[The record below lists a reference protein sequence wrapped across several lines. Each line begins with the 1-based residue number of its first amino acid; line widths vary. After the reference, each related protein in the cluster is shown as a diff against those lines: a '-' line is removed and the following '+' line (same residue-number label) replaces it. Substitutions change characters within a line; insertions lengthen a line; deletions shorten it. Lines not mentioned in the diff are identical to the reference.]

1 MINKLLIANRGEI
14 VPRIIRTCREMG
26 IATVAVHS
34 EADKDAP
41 FLSQADQTVNIG
53 PANPAQSYLS
63 MEAIIDAA
71 RQTGADAVHPGYG
84 FLSERGAFAQAVT
97 DAGLTWVG
105 PPPSVLK
112 AISSKVYARKL
123 AVEVGAEV
131 TPGTLDPVSGPEE
144 VVAFGSEHGY
154 PLFLKLDKGG
164 GGKGIERVSEPGQ
177 AAEVFKRAC
186 SIGEM
191 AFGSPACYI
200 ETEVVRPRHIEV
212 QFIADAAGHVVCLG
226 ERECSIQRRHQKII
240 EEALSPVVDEAT
252 RAKLYADTAAIVKK
266 MGYVGAGTLE
276 GLRTK
281 NGDHYFMEV
290 NARLQ
295 VEHPVSEFLT
305 GVDIVR
311 SQLEVAMG
319 GELPWSQSEIKTQG
333 HAIEARVYA
342 EDPDTFYPSPGVITK
357 VVFPEIGDNLR
368 VDHALAD
375 GCTVPPYY
383 DPMLAKVIAYDQTRA
398 KAIAR
403 LVEALRAFQVV
414 GVKTTIPVNLRI
426 LEHPQFQAG
435 DMDTSFIAKQL
446 GLV

>member
-1 MINKLLIANRGEI
+1 MIKKLLIANRGEI

-26 IATVAVHS
+26 VATVAVYS
-34 EADKDAP
+34 AADKDAP
-41 FLSQADQTVNIG
+41 FVGQADEAVNIG
-53 PANPAQSYLS
+53 PANPAQSYLN
-63 MEAIIDAA
+63 MEAIVEAA
-71 RQTGADAVHPGYG
+71 KQTGADAVHPGYG
-84 FLSERGAFAQAVT
+84 FLSERGAFAEAVT
-97 DAGLTWVG
+97 DAGFTWVG
-105 PPPSVLK
+105 PPPKVLR
-112 AISSKVYARKL
+112 AISSKCYARKL

-131 TPGTLDPVSGPEE
+131 TPGTLEPVVSPEE
-144 VVAFGSEHGY
+144 IVEFGKEHGY

-164 GGKGIERVSEPGQ
+164 GGKGIEKVSEPGQ

-186 SIGEM
+186 SIGAM

-200 ETEVVRPRHIEV
+200 ETVVERPRHIEI
-212 QFIADAAGHVVCLG
+212 QFIADAAGHVICLG

-252 RAKLYADTAAIVKK
+252 RAKLYADTAAIVKR

-281 NGDHYFMEV
+281 SGAHYFMEV

-311 SQLEVAMG
+311 QQLEVAMG
-319 GELPWSQSEIKTQG
+319 GELPWSQDEINTQG
-333 HAIEARVYA
+333 HAIEARIYA
-342 EDPDTFYPSPGVITK
+342 EDPETFYPSPGVISRIVLPPTS
-357 VVFPEIGDNLR
+357 ERLR

-383 DPMLAKVIAYDQTRA
+383 DPMLAKVIAYDETRA

-403 LVEALRAFQVV
+403 LIEALKAFEVV

-426 LEHPQFQAG
+426 LEHPSFLAG
-435 DMDTSFIAKQL
+435 EMDTSFIAEHL

>member
-1 MINKLLIANRGEI
+1 MIKKLLIANRGEI

-34 EADKDAP
+34 EADKGAP

-71 RQTGADAVHPGYG
+71 KQTGADAVHPGYG

-131 TPGTLDPVSGPEE
+131 TPGTLDPSERPRRGGGLWRTSTATPCSSSWTRAAAARASKGCPSPARRPRCSSGP
-144 VVAFGSEHGY
+144 APSGPW
-154 PLFLKLDKGG
+154 PL
-164 GGKGIERVSEPGQ
+164 
-177 AAEVFKRAC
+177 
-186 SIGEM
+186 
-191 AFGSPACYI
+191 
-200 ETEVVRPRHIEV
+200 VRPPATSRPRWCGPGTSRCSSSPT
-212 QFIADAAGHVVCLG
+212 QAGHVVCLG

-276 GLRTK
+276 GSAHQKRRPLL
-281 NGDHYFMEV
+281 H
-290 NARLQ
+290 
-295 VEHPVSEFLT
+295 
-305 GVDIVR
+305 
-311 SQLEVAMG
+311 G
-319 GELPWSQSEIKTQG
+319 GQRPFAGGASGERVPHRRG
-333 HAIEARVYA
+333 HRAPAAGSGHGREA
-342 EDPDTFYPSPGVITK
+342 
-357 VVFPEIGDNLR
+357 
-368 VDHALAD
+368 AL
-375 GCTVPPYY
+375 VP
-383 DPMLAKVIAYDQTRA
+383 RA
-398 KAIAR
+398 
-403 LVEALRAFQVV
+403 
-414 GVKTTIPVNLRI
+414 
-426 LEHPQFQAG
+426 
-435 DMDTSFIAKQL
+435 TS
-446 GLV
+446 